1 MGGTRVLQVA
11 PYFEGAW
18 GYGGIPRVAAVL
30 SAALAR
36 RGHRVTVCTTD
47 ACDSHTRLADE
58 GRSGS
63 RLRPWKPRAGCAG
76 VEVRVFPNLSNRL
89 AYRRQFFQPIG
100 MRGWL
105 RDHAR
110 SFDVAHIHGHHHL
123 PGAMAAAEL
132 RRAGVP
138 YLVAPNGTA
147 PRTGAQGLAKS
158 AFDRTLG
165 RNVLRGARGVI
176 AVTEAE
182 RAQLETLGVA
192 RERIAILPNP
202 LELAEFEGVVAPPAR
217 PAQQGV
223 RRVLYLGQLIPRKQV
238 DVLVR
243 AVAELPQAA
252 QLEIAGD
259 DGGCGPALR
268 ELVRRLGLSSRVRF
282 AGLLRGRERLLA
294 LAAADVVAY
303 AGRDEVFGL
312 VPLESLLCGTPV
324 VVADDC
330 GCGEVVGRVGG
341 GLAVPPGDPRALARA
356 IAAILAEP
364 AGWRAAAREAAL
376 AIRQRFASD
385 VVAALCE
392 QVYEAA
398 MQPASRGADESEL
411 WTRRLPA

>member
-1 MGGTRVLQVA
+1 MGGTRVLQVV

-18 GYGGIPRVAAVL
+18 GYGGIPRVAVIL

-63 RLRPWKPRAGCAG
+63 RRRPWKPRAGHAG
-76 VEVRVFPNLSNRL
+76 VEVRVFPNLSNQL

-110 SFDVAHIHGHHHL
+110 DFDVAHIHGHHHL
-123 PGAMAAAEL
+123 PGAMAAAAL

-147 PRTGAQGLAKS
+147 PRTGRRGLAKS

-182 RAQLETLGVA
+182 RAQLETQGVA

-202 LELAEFEGVVAPPAR
+202 VELAEFEGVVAPAR
-217 PAQQGV
+217 PAEQGV

-238 DVLVR
+238 EVLVR
-243 AVAELPQAA
+243 AVAELPQTTL
-252 QLEIAGD
+252 LEIAGN
-259 DGGCGPALR
+259 DGGSGPALQ
-268 ELVRRLGLSSRVRF
+268 ELVRRLGLSSRVHF
-282 AGLLRGRERLLA
+282 AGLLRGPERLLA

-356 IAAILAEP
+356 IAAILEDP
-364 AGWRAAAREAAL
+364 VGWRAAAREAAL
-376 AIRQRFASD
+376 VIRQRFASD

-398 MQPASRGADESEL
+398 MQPASRGADESQW